1 MMELERPVWPQGNR
15 CAAAVTLNLNAE
27 LFWLDLDP
35 DCADKP
41 KTLSLGQYGM
51 NRGIDR
57 ILDILEERKL
67 RATAFVPGWVA
78 EHYADTLR
86 SIAER
91 GHEIG
96 VMGSRDENMAL
107 YTKEEQKHSLKK
119 SIETVER
126 VCGTTPRGFRTPQGE
141 LTLETLQA
149 AKELGLA
156 YSSNLS
162 CDDRPC
168 EIDLGN
174 GETMTEIPIHWVN
187 YDLPYFAFN
196 YHPAFPAGQGRIA
209 NYTGVLDNWID
220 EFDGAA
226 EYGLCYV
233 LQLDPAMIGAPGR
246 TGLLE
251 ELLDHMQSEKDVW
264 FATCGEIAEYS
275 KKQDE

>member
-1 MMELERPVWPQGNR
+1 MELERPVWPQGNR

-51 NRGIDR
+51 NRGIGR

-107 YTKEEQKHSLKK
+107 YTKDEQKHSLKK
-119 SIETVER
+119 SIEAVER

-264 FATCGEIAEYS
+264 FATCDDIPFCCII
-275 KKQDE
+275 